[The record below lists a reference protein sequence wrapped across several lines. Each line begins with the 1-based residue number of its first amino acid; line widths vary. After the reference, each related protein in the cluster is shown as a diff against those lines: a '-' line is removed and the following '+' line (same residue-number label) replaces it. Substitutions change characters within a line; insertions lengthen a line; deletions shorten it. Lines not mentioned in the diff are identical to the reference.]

1 MSERTKRLIGIGKQM
16 HFCANFGEL
25 CPFVI
30 NYWASF
36 TPQISPIFKS
46 IFCSHQLL
54 CISMVFMV
62 EFLLVP
68 VTFIDL
74 KSLLTAQSA

>member
-1 MSERTKRLIGIGKQM
+1 
-16 HFCANFGEL
+16 
-25 CPFVI
+25 
-30 NYWASF
+30 
-36 TPQISPIFKS
+36 
-46 IFCSHQLL
+46 
-54 CISMVFMV
+54 MV